1 MPEIIY
7 KELNKY
13 LDQSSKFYP
22 VCLIYGE
29 EMLYKSALNSILDF
43 LLPGEQKKFNY
54 EPIDGANENIYDAVQ
69 RVNTYSLMP
78 GTKVVGITDSKIFYS
93 KQDHGIILEKAK
105 KACDENNIKKGARL
119 ILNLLGLLHLGYE
132 DISRQNRK
140 KALKI
145 EAQFGN
151 DVKWFDDIIK
161 YCITGGLAIP
171 EAKDTGNALQQ
182 AVEKGFPEGNH
193 LIITT
198 DMVDKRRLL
207 FKTIKKKGIIIDC
220 SVPKGERRVDKT
232 AQEGVLREKAK
243 EILAEGGKKIDG
255 AAFRAMS
262 EMTGFDLRTFCNNL
276 QKLVVYIGNREKITT
291 DDVNQVLKRTKK
303 DPIYEFTNAV
313 TDRNTENAV
322 FYLNSLL
329 AGGEISHPLQ
339 LLAAMTNQI
348 RKLLIVKD
356 FIENSNGTIWN
367 RSVQYNDFKNKI
379 IPLIKEHDQALL
391 NRFAEWEKNFSP
403 EEDDDPSEKKKKK
416 KPAKAKISSD
426 LVIAKNPGNPYPVYQ
441 IFRKSDNFTKDELL
455 ADLVFINK
463 SDLRMKSGENPK
475 LVLEDTVFFVCINK
489 SISR

>member
-1 MPEIIY
+1 MPETTY

-13 LDQSSKFYP
+13 LHQPSKFYP

-69 RVNTYSLMP
+69 RVNTYSLIP

-93 KQDHGIILEKAK
+93 KQDHGVILEKAK
-105 KACDENNIKKGARL
+105 KACDENNIKKGAKL
-119 ILNLLGLLHLGYE
+119 VLNLLGLLHLGFE
-132 DISRQNRK
+132 DISRQNRE

-145 EAQFGN
+145 EALFGN
-151 DVKWFDDIIK
+151 DLKWFDDITQ
-161 YCITGGLAIP
+161 YCIAGGLAIP

-182 AVEKGFPEGNH
+182 AVEKGFPQGNH

-207 FKTIKKKGIIIDC
+207 FKTIKEKGIIIDC

-243 EILAEGGKKIDG
+243 EILSEGEKKIDG
-255 AAFRAMS
+255 AAFRAMC
-262 EMTGFDLRTFCNNL
+262 EMTGFDLRTFCSNL
-276 QKLVVYIGNREKITT
+276 QKLVVYIGDRKKITT
-291 DDVNQVLKRTKK
+291 DDVSQVLKRTKK

-313 TDRNTENAV
+313 TDRNIENV
-322 FYLNSLL
+322 LFYLNSLL

-339 LLAAMTNQI
+339 LLAAITNQI
-348 RKLLIVKD
+348 RKLLIIKD
-356 FIENSNGTIWN
+356 FIESSHGGIWN
-367 RSVQYNDFKNKI
+367 RGVQYNDFKIKI
-379 IPLIKEHDQALL
+379 IPLIKDHDQALL
-391 NRFAEWEKNFSP
+391 NQFAEWEKNFSP
-403 EEDDDPSEKKKKK
+403 DLPEDDDLPKKKKKK

-441 IFRKSDNFTKDELL
+441 MFRKSDNFTKDELL
-455 ADLVFINK
+455 ADLDFISK
-463 SDLRMKSGENPK
+463 ADLRMKSGNNPK
-475 LVLEDTVFFVCINK
+475 LVLEDTVFFVCIN
-489 SISR
+489 SA